1 VDLGNTIHI
10 FKLLFGRYV
19 SRPPICIGLMALL
32 LLVIASGRPPRVE
45 RYYQGQG
52 KAVLPWA
59 GLLSFEAGL
68 QRPDWP

>member
-1 VDLGNTIHI
+1 
-10 FKLLFGRYV
+10 
-19 SRPPICIGLMALL
+19 MALL